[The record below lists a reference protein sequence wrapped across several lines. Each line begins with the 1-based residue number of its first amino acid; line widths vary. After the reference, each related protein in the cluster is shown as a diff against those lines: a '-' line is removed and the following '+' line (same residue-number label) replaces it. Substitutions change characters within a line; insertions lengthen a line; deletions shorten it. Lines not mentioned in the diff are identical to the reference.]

1 MSKTRNGTNF
11 SVQDL
16 IDELNKVEDKSRGLT
31 LYASTDNP
39 NTRGVLEIYGWVFD
53 VDTEVLK
60 GDKHCD
66 DVVINA
72 SATDFQ
78 VSNGFEESESGED
91 KEDKNNS
98 DTKYDC

>member
-39 NTRGVLEIYGWVFD
+39 NIRGVLEIYGWVFD
-53 VDTEVLK
+53 ADTEVLK

-78 VSNGFEESESGED
+78 VSSGFEEPESDED

-98 DTKYDC
+98 DTEYDC